1 MVLYS
6 CKHCNFTSKLKTDYK
21 RHLKT
26 KKHQRNI
33 NPDYNIEE
41 EMTLKTQKDPQKTQK
56 DPQKT
61 QKDPKR
67 PGKIKKFSC
76 IYCNELFT
84 TYAHKRR
91 HELHRCPDLP
101 IKDMTILELKKDKE
115 NLKKD
120 KENLEKDKKKLE
132 KRVEKLTDRIGNTTN
147 IQTNTTNTNNNNIKI
162 NSYGQEDLSHI
173 TDAFKT
179 SLLSG
184 PYGAIPKLIEAI
196 HFNNDKPEN
205 KNVILPNLNKNI
217 LKIKKG
223 EKWVHKNKDLILLDL
238 IDSKYLMLDDH
249 FNLIVNGEILSK
261 FTKDIYSK
269 FRDKYDDGDKGLM
282 SEIKENC
289 NLIMM
294 DHKEN

>member
-41 EMTLKTQKDPQKTQK
+41 EMALKNQKEPQKNQK
-56 DPQKT
+56 EPAKNQKEPQRT
-61 QKDPKR
+61 
-67 PGKIKKFSC
+67 GKVKKFSC
-76 IYCNELFT
+76 IYCDEIFN
-84 TYAHKRR
+84 TYASKRR

-101 IKDMTILELKKDKE
+101 IKDMTIQELK
-115 NLKKD
+115 
-120 KENLEKDKKKLE
+120 KDKKKLE

-196 HFNNDKPEN
+196 HFNNNKPEN

-249 FNLIVNGEILSK
+249 FNLIVNGEKLSK

>member
-41 EMTLKTQKDPQKTQK
+41 EIALKTP
-56 DPQKT
+56 
-61 QKDPKR
+61 KDPKKT
-67 PGKIKKFSC
+67 PKDPKKTPKVKNFSC
-76 IYCNELFT
+76 IYCNELFN
-84 TYAHKRR
+84 TYASKRR

-120 KENLEKDKKKLE
+120 KKKLE

-147 IQTNTTNTNNNNIKI
+147 IQTNTTNTNTNTNNIKI

-196 HFNNDKPEN
+196 HFNNNKPEN
-205 KNVILPNLNKNI
+205 NNVILPNLNKNI

>member
-6 CKHCNFTSKLKTDYK
+6 CKYCNFTSKLKTDYK

-26 KKHQRNI
+26 KKHERNI

-41 EMTLKTQKDPQKTQK
+41 EMTLKTP
-56 DPQKT
+56 
-61 QKDPKR
+61 KDPKKT
-67 PGKIKKFSC
+67 PKDPKKTPKDPKKTPKIKTFSC
-76 IYCNELFT
+76 IYCDELFT
-84 TYAHKRR
+84 TFAHKRR
-91 HELHRCPDLP
+91 HELHKCKELP

-115 NLKKD
+115 NLK
-120 KENLEKDKKKLE
+120 KDKKKLE

-147 IQTNTTNTNNNNIKI
+147 IQTNTTNTNTNTNNIKI

-196 HFNNDKPEN
+196 HFNNNKPEN

-223 EKWVHKNKDLILLDL
+223 EKWVHKNKEFILLDL

>member
-1 MVLYS
+1 
-6 CKHCNFTSKLKTDYK
+6 
-21 RHLKT
+21 
-26 KKHQRNI
+26 
-33 NPDYNIEE
+33 
-41 EMTLKTQKDPQKTQK
+41 
-56 DPQKT
+56 
-61 QKDPKR
+61 
-67 PGKIKKFSC
+67 
-76 IYCNELFT
+76 
-84 TYAHKRR
+84 
-91 HELHRCPDLP
+91 
-101 IKDMTILELKKDKE
+101 
-115 NLKKD
+115 
-120 KENLEKDKKKLE
+120 
-132 KRVEKLTDRIGNTTN
+132 
-147 IQTNTTNTNNNNIKI
+147 
-162 NSYGQEDLSHI
+162 LSHI

-217 LKIKKG
+217 LKIKKD
-223 EKWVHKNKDLILLDL
+223 EKWVHKNKEFILLDL

-269 FRDKYDDGDKGLM
+269 FRDKYDKGLM